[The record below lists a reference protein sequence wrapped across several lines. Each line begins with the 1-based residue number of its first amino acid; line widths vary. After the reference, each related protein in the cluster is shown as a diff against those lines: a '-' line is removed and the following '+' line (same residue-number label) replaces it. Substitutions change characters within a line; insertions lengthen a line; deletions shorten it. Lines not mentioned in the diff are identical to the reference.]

1 MSARVYKLA
10 FQRAGDGLS
19 PPDPGAGLADLVRR
33 VGAPPGAP
41 RGAAWGLKIRLAPPG
56 FAPGV
61 QPSWLAALAASLGA
75 GPESFAWDSLS
86 ITTRGLDT
94 PAGLLAQAER
104 QGYAAPGSAL
114 AFRIPEA
121 AGPGQSSPAGET
133 TQPPVLDLAPAAA
146 LATLTAIRPHPH
158 LGFWGAVGDLGLGTA
173 SREAKLD
180 LHRDIRPRVDT
191 PLCAGCGAC
200 LNVCLFDAIVIKA
213 GRAVIDHVRCTG
225 CGECMSVCFMAG
237 IAPEAAAGIGR
248 FQAGVAAAAAA
259 AAGSFA
265 GRTFH
270 AAFLVDMDRHTSGAG
285 KRTRPLLG
293 DLGILASRD
302 PVALDQAVWDE
313 ITRACGGPLK
323 TWSGYAQDPG
333 VLLDEAAAAGLGS
346 RDYLLAP
353 VS

>member
-10 FQRAGDGLS
+10 FRNAGDGLT
-19 PPDPGAGLADLVRR
+19 PPDPGTGLADLIRK
-33 VGAPPGAP
+33 VGVPPGAP
-41 RGAAWGLKIRLAPPG
+41 RGTVWGLKIRLAPPG
-56 FAPGV
+56 FVAGV
-61 QPSWLAALAASLGA
+61 QPSWLTALASSLGA
-75 GPESFAWDSLS
+75 GPDSFSWDSLS

-94 PAGLLAQAER
+94 PEGLKAQAAR
-104 QGYAAPGSAL
+104 QGFAAPGSGIP
-114 AFRIPEA
+114 FRIPEA
-121 AGPGQSSPAGET
+121 PGAGHASFAGET
-133 TQPPVLDLAPAAA
+133 PHPPTLDLSPATA
-146 LATLTAIRPHPH
+146 LATLTAVRPHPH
-158 LGFWGAVGDLGLGTA
+158 LGFWGAVADLGLGTA

-180 LHRDIRPRVDT
+180 LHREIRPQVDT
-191 PLCAGCGAC
+191 PLCAGCGSC
-200 LNVCLFDAIVIKA
+200 LNVCLYDAILIKA
-213 GRAVIDHVRCTG
+213 GRATIDHVRCTG

-237 IAPEAAAGIGR
+237 IAPEAARGISR
-248 FQAGVAAAAAA
+248 FQAGVAAAAVA

-313 ITRACGGPLK
+313 ITGACGGPLK
-323 TWSGYAQDPG
+323 TWSGYPQDPG
-333 VLLDEAAAAGLGS
+333 TLLAEAAAAGLGA
-346 RDYLLAP
+346 RDYRLVP